1 MKSVET
7 GLLRVADALLT
18 EATGQVLPGLDATV
32 ARLGVLEVVAG
43 RHADWEAAEFW
54 RLTQVGRAP
63 AFATDPRGWAEK
75 VLSAIRETS
84 IPVPLALAALA
95 RETLPPREQRTTGAY
110 YTDWRLAQL
119 LAGLAVPTV
128 DRPGLWVDPACGTGV
143 LLVAA
148 AMAVPEGPERD
159 AVIRDR
165 LAGADLSPKALRG
178 ALLAVGSLTS
188 DLGAVVGFASR
199 LRVQDS
205 LRSAAAWA
213 RLAPNGVALVIA
225 NPPWEKLTV
234 SRHEIAQGSGTDRH
248 YGQSFAEEIDLTGP
262 KRDLLRYIEQVA
274 AGTRLQGKGGH
285 DLYKLFLE
293 LGIGLAAED
302 GVLALLVPA
311 GLIRAQGTETLRKE
325 LDAAATELSISVIE
339 NRARNF
345 AIDTRFKFLA
355 LVASI
360 GAGPRGPISL
370 RVADR
375 TGDLPADAVAIDRA
389 ELLDVRPDL
398 SLPEVRTET
407 EWALFAR
414 LTRAAVTVGDKEG
427 PWRPAYKREIDMTLD
442 ADTFLRTPHAGTVP
456 LLEGRHV
463 TNFRARAKSYLGGEG
478 RAALWRPE
486 QLRSAPANAVTQWF
500 VPRATL
506 RADAAARVERSRVG
520 FCDITGQ
527 TNERTMLAARIPAG
541 YVCGNKIPTL
551 LFPDGGAD
559 REDLFLALA
568 NSFVVDWMLRR
579 VVTTTV
585 NLFLLETLPMPQVDQ
600 DSPTGR
606 ELIDLTRKITAAEG
620 DRTADAWGVGLR
632 RARVD
637 ALVASAWGLSPAD
650 MELVMRDFPLLDR
663 GQSPLVGEHTSTVT
677 RDVVLAA
684 LAAELDADHPSV
696 RRTEQAHRK
705 GAVPYIGAEYVQRK
719 K

>member
-1 MKSVET
+1 MRSVET
-7 GLLRVADALLT
+7 GLLKVADALLN
-18 EATGQVLPGLDATV
+18 EATDHVLPGLDATV
-32 ARLGVLEVVAG
+32 ARLGVLEIVAS
-43 RHADWEAAEFW
+43 RHAGWDAAEFW
-54 RLTQVGRAP
+54 RLTQAGPAP
-63 AFATDPRGWAEK
+63 QFATDPHAWAEK
-75 VLSAIRETS
+75 VLSAIRETA

-95 RETLPPREQRTTGAY
+95 REVLPPREQRTTGAY

-119 LAGLAVPTV
+119 LAGQAVPSV
-128 DRPGLWVDPACGTGV
+128 VRQGLWVDPACGTGV

-148 AMAVPEGPERD
+148 AMAVPEGSTRD

-165 LAGADLSPKALRG
+165 LAGADMSAKALRG
-178 ALLAVGSLTS
+178 ALLAVGSLTR
-188 DLGAVVGFASR
+188 DLSALAGFASR
-199 LRVQDS
+199 LLVQDS

-234 SRHEIAQGSGTDRH
+234 SRHEIAQGSGADRH

-262 KRDLLRYIEQVA
+262 KQDLLRYIEQVA

-293 LGIGLAAED
+293 LGIGLVKQD
-302 GVLALLVPA
+302 GVLAMLVPA

-325 LDAAATELSISVIE
+325 LDDVSTELSISVIE
-339 NRARNF
+339 NRARHF

-355 LVASI
+355 LVARI
-360 GAGPRGPISL
+360 GNGARGPIAL

-375 TGDLPADAVAIDRA
+375 NGDLPAESVAIDRS
-389 ELLDVRPDL
+389 ELLEVRPDR
-398 SLPEVRTET
+398 SLPEVRTDA

-414 LTRAAVTVGDKEG
+414 LTRTAVTVGDLEG
-427 PWRPAYKREIDMTLD
+427 PWRPAYKREVDMTLD
-442 ADTFLRTPHAGTVP
+442 ADTFVREARADTVP

-463 TNFRARAKSYLGGEG
+463 TNFRSRAKSYVSGEG
-478 RAALWRPE
+478 RAAIWQPE
-486 QLRSAPANAVTQWF
+486 QLQSAPAVAVTQWF
-500 VPRATL
+500 VPRASL
-506 RADAAARVERSRVG
+506 RADAAARVGRSRVG

-541 YVCGNKIPTL
+541 HVCGNKIPTL
-551 LFPDGGAD
+551 LFPDGGVD

-585 NLFLLETLPMPQVDQ
+585 NLFLLETLPLPQVDK

-606 ELIDLTRKITAAEG
+606 ELIDLTRKITAAES
-620 DRTADAWGVGLR
+620 DRTADAWSVGLQ

-637 ALVASAWGLSPAD
+637 ALVASAWGLSMTD

-663 GQSPLVGEHTSTVT
+663 GQLPLVGEHASTVT

-696 RRTEQAHRK
+696 RRTEHAHSK

-719 K
+719 